1 MSQSS
6 LEENMF
12 ANRFEDQVAVVT
24 GGARGIGKAIARRLA
39 DEGARVAIWDL
50 RGAEDAA
57 EHLGPSAIGVTVD
70 ISDEAQVEAA
80 AAATRTKLG
89 DPGIMVTAAGI
100 TGPTHPVQGH
110 PYASWKQVVDIH
122 LGGVFLCCRAV
133 LDGMIAKD
141 YGRIVTVASVAGKE
155 GNPNASSYSSAKAGI
170 IGFTKSLGKE
180 LAATGVRANVIAPGL
195 INTPLMEQLPPEQI
209 WFSLGKIPQG
219 RFGTVE
225 ECAALATWLASGEC
239 SFNSGA
245 VFDLS
250 GGRST
255 Y

>member
-1 MSQSS
+1 MSG
-6 LEENMF
+6 
-12 ANRFEDQVAVVT
+12 RFEGRVAVVT
-24 GGARGIGKAIARRLA
+24 GGARGIGRVVVARLIE
-39 DEGARVAIWDL
+39 EGAKVAIWDL
-50 RGAEDAA
+50 RGADEAA
-57 EHLGPSAIGVTVD
+57 STLGAAALGVSVD
-70 ISDEAQVEAA
+70 VSDEASVAA
-80 AAATRTKLG
+80 AAERTRAGLG
-89 DPGIMVTAAGI
+89 PVDILVTAAGI
-100 TGPTHPVQGH
+100 TGPTLPVQGH
-110 PYASWKQVVDIH
+110 PYQSWKQVVDIH

-133 LDGMIAKD
+133 LDDMVARD

-155 GNPNASSYSSAKAGI
+155 GNPNASSYSAAKAGI

-195 INTPLMEQLPPEQI
+195 INTPLLEQLPPEQVQ
-209 WFSLGKIPQG
+209 FSLGKIPQG

-225 ECAALATWLASGEC
+225 ECASLVAWLASSEC

-250 GGRST
+250 GGRAT

>member
-1 MSQSS
+1 MSS
-6 LEENMF
+6 
-12 ANRFEDQVAVVT
+12 RFEGRVAVVT
-24 GGARGIGKAIARRLA
+24 GGARGIGRAVVGRLLS
-39 DEGARVAIWDL
+39 EGARVAIWDL
-50 RGAEDAA
+50 RDAEDVAA
-57 EHLGPSAIGVTVD
+57 EFGPDALGVAVD
-70 ISDEAQVEAA
+70 VSDEASVLSAA
-80 AAATRTKLG
+80 KQTRDVFG
-89 DPGIMVTAAGI
+89 AVDIMVTAAGI
-100 TGPTHPVQGH
+100 TGPTLPVHGH
-110 PYASWKQVVDIH
+110 PYDSWKRVVDVH

-133 LDGMIAKD
+133 LDGMIERD

-155 GNPNASSYSSAKAGI
+155 GNPNASSYSAAKAGI

-195 INTPLMEQLPPEQI
+195 INTPLMEQLPPEQVQ
-209 WFSLGKIPQG
+209 FSLGKIPQG

-225 ECAALATWLASGEC
+225 ECASLIAWLASSEC

-250 GGRST
+250 GGRAT